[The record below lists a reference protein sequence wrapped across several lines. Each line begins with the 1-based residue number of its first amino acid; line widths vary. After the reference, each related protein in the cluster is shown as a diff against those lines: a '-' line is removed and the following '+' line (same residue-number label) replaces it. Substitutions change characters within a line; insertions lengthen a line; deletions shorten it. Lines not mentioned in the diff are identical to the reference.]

1 MKINKIEFYGKLGT
15 IYNLLPPR
23 AYYIPFTNIND
34 LYLNKKHSKAFIDLT
49 GVWKIIAFDDFRKAN
64 LDQILKMVG
73 DKDISVPSCIEYYG
87 YGEFTYLNFRYE
99 FPFTP
104 PLISKAIPFYKLSR
118 KFTLS
123 LDDREQI
130 LVSEGIEGASLFFVN
145 GKYAGANCMTKRMV
159 EINITDFVKDG
170 ENTLDILLLRY
181 SAESY
186 FEDQDTWR
194 LRGINRDIY
203 ILSRPKERIQDY
215 RIVTH
220 LDGTLKFTALAGNCN
235 VTFLGVTKRVLEGK
249 TVMFKVPNVKL
260 WSAEE
265 PNLYDL
271 IIEENGEYI
280 LEKVGF
286 REIKVK
292 DGIVYFNNEKIKFKG
307 ICRHDFLPEKGSA
320 VSALDLENDIKL
332 IKSLGA
338 NAVRTAHYPNAP
350 EFALLCDKY
359 GLYVMEEANIEC
371 HGVIARKGY
380 IDLDGFHFFAD
391 DALYRD
397 TIVTRNLTMVI
408 RDKNRPSIVMWS
420 LGNESG
426 FGANFIAAARA
437 IKAYDQTRLIQYEGM
452 WYRRDDEMYYTDA
465 LDVSSRMYPTFE
477 ECKKYPFDSREKR
490 PLVICE
496 MSHSMGNGPG
506 DISEYWDII
515 FDNDY
520 ICGGF
525 CWQLHD
531 QTIRLADKKDRY
543 AVDFIDYGDGHF
555 CVDGIFGPNEK
566 PTKDVISAAYFPLRV
581 SDHTDHLLIKNTNLF
596 TKCSFTFKSELFDGE
611 KLLSSR
617 VEDYILEPQKTLTV
631 IAQFA
636 EGADVYEKI
645 TIKIKETSI
654 LKKCFSFTRCEKALK
669 VPLVKTD
676 YAIEEYSEKIIIRNE
691 GKEYTFN
698 KFDAS
703 FSADKFMQPMRL
715 NIYRAPID
723 NDTDVAL
730 WKNRGYKDSVPH
742 VNSIK
747 IQKYDCLTITFSG
760 FMVARYREPI
770 IDFEIV
776 YKLAQKHTWLISV
789 KGELRNKSRDIP
801 KFGFIFSV
809 KEEMFS
815 HYEFLGYGK
824 NESYIDKRSDSCY
837 GHYLI
842 NKEELDCPY
851 LIPQDYGNHYGC
863 KKMKLMRKDKE
874 IFVVKSDKPFECA
887 VLPYSAEELTIKKH
901 NYDLISD
908 GNVYITIDAKVRG
921 CGSNSCG
928 PRLEN
933 RYRVMDK
940 FSLEFYIK
948 M

>member
-1 MKINKIEFYGKLGT
+1 MKIDKTQFYNKLGT
-15 IYNLLPPR
+15 TYRLLPPR
-23 AYYIPFTNIND
+23 AYYIPFTSKND
-34 LYLNKKHSKAFIDLT
+34 VYLGKKQSKAITDLA
-49 GVWKIIAFDDFRKAN
+49 GMWSIKAFDDFRKADLN
-64 LDQILKMVG
+64 EVLKAVAEEV
-73 DKDISVPSCIEYYG
+73 IPVPSCIEYHG
-87 YGEFTYLNFRYE
+87 FGEFTYLNFKYE

-104 PLISKAIPFYKLSR
+104 PLISKAIPFYKLTR

-123 LDDREQI
+123 LDDKEQT

-145 GKYAGANCMTKRMV
+145 GHYAGANCITKRMV
-159 EINITDFVKDG
+159 EINITPFVKDG
-170 ENTLDILLLRY
+170 ENTLDIILLRY
-181 SAESY
+181 SSESY

-203 ILSRPKERIQDY
+203 ILTRPKERIQDY

-220 LDGTLKFTALAGNCN
+220 LDGTLEFTALTGSCN
-235 VTFLGVTKRVLEGK
+235 VTFLGSTKRVAEGNK
-249 TVMFKVPNVKL
+249 VIFNVPNVKL

-271 IIEENGEYI
+271 MIEENGEYI

-292 DGIVYFNNEKIKFKG
+292 DGIVYLNNEKIKFKG

-320 VSALDLENDIKL
+320 VSTLDLENDIKL

-350 EFALLCDKY
+350 EFAELCDKY

-371 HGVIARKGY
+371 HGVISRKGY

-391 DALYRD
+391 DELYRD
-397 TIVTRNLTMVI
+397 SIITRNLTMAV
-408 RDKNRPSIVMWS
+408 RDKNRPSVVMWS

-426 FGANFIAAARA
+426 FGPNFIAAA
-437 IKAYDQTRLIQYEGM
+437 KALKLYDKTRLIQYEGM
-452 WYRRDDEMYYTDA
+452 WSRRDDDIYFTST

-477 ECKKYPFDSREKR
+477 ECANYPSDPREKR

-515 FDNDY
+515 HSNDY
-520 ICGGF
+520 ICGSF

-555 CVDGIFGPNEK
+555 CVDGIYGPNEK
-566 PTKDVISAAYFPLRV
+566 PTKDVISAAYFPLLV
-581 SDHTDHLLIKNTNLF
+581 SDHADYLRIKNTNVF
-596 TKCSFTFKSELFDGE
+596 TNCSFTFKSELFDGE
-611 KLLSSR
+611 TLLSIKR
-617 VEDYILEPQKTLTV
+617 KEYVLEPKKTLTV
-631 IAQFA
+631 IAQ
-636 EGADVYEKI
+636 GVQGTDVYEKI
-645 TIKIKETSI
+645 TIEINGTPT
-654 LKKCFSFTRCEKALK
+654 LKQCFSFVRCEKKLEVTSK
-669 VPLVKTD
+669 KTD
-676 YAIEEYSEKIIIRNE
+676 YVLVEYDDKLIIKNE

-703 FSADKFMQPMRL
+703 FSVDDFTQPMRL

-723 NDTDVAL
+723 NDKDIAG
-730 WKNRGYKDSVPH
+730 WKKRGYTECRPH
-742 VNSIK
+742 VNTIK
-747 IQKYDCLTITFSG
+747 IQKEDNLTIAFSG
-760 FMVARYREPI
+760 FMVARYREPL
-770 IDFEIV
+770 IDFEII
-776 YKLAQKHTWLISV
+776 YKLVQPHLWQVSV
-789 KGELRNKSRDIP
+789 QGELRNKNRDIP

-809 KEEMFS
+809 KENMFS
-815 HYEFLGYGK
+815 HYEILGYGK

-837 GHYLI
+837 GHYVI
-842 NKEELDCPY
+842 NKEELECPY

-863 KKMKLMRKDKE
+863 KKFRFMNQDKE
-874 IFVVKSDKPFECA
+874 VFLVTSDRRFECA

-901 NYDLISD
+901 NYDLVSD

-928 PRLEN
+928 PRLED
-933 RYRVMDK
+933 RYRVKDK
-940 FSLEFYIK
+940 FTLDFFLK
-948 M
+948 L